1 MPYSYFKA
9 QKTRYWLL
17 YPTLFSLSLISGLI
31 VVGKILN
38 FAVTKKRELLFF
50 ENP

>member
-17 YPTLFSLSLISGLI
+17 YPTLFSLSLI